1 MCIILVMI
9 VSMMV
14 VSCISLNKYLL
25 GNGVYY
31 NNNYGIGIYTT
42 PTTTLPLYQPTPLP
56 EIKNKVYIITNPN
69 SPYNYDKIYPS
80 NAYSNF

>member
-1 MCIILVMI
+1 MFIILVMI

-31 NNNYGIGIYTT
+31 NNNYGIGVYTT
-42 PTTTLPLYQPTPLP
+42 PMPLYQPTPLP
-56 EIKNKVYIITNPN
+56 EMKNKVYVITNPN
-69 SPYNYDKIYPS
+69 SPYNYDKIYSS
-80 NAYSNF
+80 NSYSNF

>member
-31 NNNYGIGIYTT
+31 NNGYGVGVYTT
-42 PTTTLPLYQPTPLP
+42 TTTMPLYQPTPFP
-56 EIKNKVYIITNPN
+56 ELKNKVYVITNPN

-80 NAYSNF
+80 NSYSNF